1 MLQRICSLPSTLATM
16 GVHHEPPIRFEEG
29 FRTAGFVVFPE
40 QFARLQIKRGQKRP
54 GARTE
59 VQDDL
64 PTMEDRGGAVTPF
77 VAHFTE
83 VLFPKPFAVEVVAK
97 DTGRAVPDHH
107 ARAVGD
113 GS

>member
-1 MLQRICSLPSTLATM
+1 M
-16 GVHHEPPIRFEEG
+16 GVHHEPQFPLEEG

-40 QFARLQIKRGQKRP
+40 QFARLQVKRGQKGP
-54 GARTE
+54 VARTE

-64 PTMEDRGGAVTPF
+64 PTMEDRGGAVCPIHCALHRGPF
-77 VAHFTE
+77 SKV
-83 VLFPKPFAVEVVAK
+83 PCRQSRSK